1 MKIDNF
7 IINIEK
13 VSDELNQ
20 LSDTLKY
27 LLYENDEIVFD
38 QFEFDKEY
46 LEPSLFY
53 YFFKKKEQDQKLNY
67 QQYIVNNYI
76 GNSPLKF
83 DIDLDCF
90 KNARIPDAG
99 YVISPKQT
107 SIIYDNEKY
116 YFQNGELL
124 NINKDRHLRN
134 SNIRVSSVVPG
145 ILHQYHPSVFEH
157 NIIEIQNEIINDLNK
172 AYDNLS
178 NYSPEF
184 TQLLN
189 MATKEI
195 SVFNLPKTPSFASIN
210 YFGTS
215 FINIYERKHNDILFM
230 DEIAHQSG
238 HSIFTLLTRDTDSYF
253 LFPPQ
258 TLLKEFTG
266 FSGEGRTLYG
276 AFHSMFTLCTIIHT
290 LNAFLLNGNPNENE
304 RIELYGRIGFYLDK
318 LIYDVEIFS
327 KLKIFTPKGKQIFQ
341 MFAENMSDYKNLE
354 NGIFLKLNYDNQ
366 DYLFSPDRFLISN
379 QSILNEAK
387 IS

>member
-7 IINIEK
+7 IIDVDK
-13 VSDELNQ
+13 ASDELNQ

-27 LLYENDEIVFD
+27 LLYENDEKVFD

-53 YFFKKKEQDQKLNY
+53 YFFKNKEQDQKLNY
-67 QQYIVNNYI
+67 RQYIVNNYI
-76 GNSPLKF
+76 GNLPLKF
-83 DIDLDCF
+83 DIDIDCF
-90 KNARIPDAG
+90 KNARIPEAG
-99 YVISPKQT
+99 FVVSPKQT

-116 YFQNGELL
+116 YFQNGEQLH
-124 NINKDRHLRN
+124 ITEDRNLKN
-134 SNIRVSSVVPG
+134 SNIRISSVVPN
-145 ILHQYHPSVFEH
+145 ILHQYHPSGFEH
-157 NIIEIQNEIINDLNK
+157 NIIEIQKDVLKDLNK

-178 NYSPEF
+178 KYSPEF

-189 MATKEI
+189 MTTKEI

-215 FINIYERKHNDILFM
+215 FINIHERIHNDILFM

-238 HSIFTLLTRDTDSYF
+238 HSIFTLLTRDSDSYF

-258 TLLKEFTG
+258 TLLKNFTG

-290 LNAFLLNGNPNENE
+290 LNAFLLNGNPNEYE
-304 RIELYGRIGFYLDK
+304 KIELYGRIGFYLDK
-318 LIYDVEIFS
+318 LIYDVEIIS
-327 KLKIFTPKGKQIFQ
+327 KLEIFTPKGKQIYQ
-341 MFAENMSDYKNLE
+341 MLAENMTDYQKLE
-354 NGIFLKLNYDNQ
+354 NGIFLKFNYDNQ
-366 DYLFSPDRFLISN
+366 DYLFSPNRFLIAN
-379 QSILNEAK
+379 QSILHEAQ